1 MSTFN
6 HLIKNLYI
14 NETKLDVVIIS
25 DHFDLSK
32 ISENNKKYIPILFDY
47 DNIKIGDTIETT
59 GIKLCIKDKV
69 IDKYNTTNMN
79 PFPKNVNVTVK
90 FDLVGTYS
98 DLLKKF
104 DSMSDKD
111 IQRVVD
117 ILEKKSDIIQKIIV
131 NKLDK

>member
-1 MSTFN
+1 MN
-6 HLIKNLYI
+6 I
-14 NETKLDVVIIS
+14 NTVWTNTIDSIS
-25 DHFDLSK
+25 SV
-32 ISENNKKYIPILFDY
+32 
-47 DNIKIGDTIETT
+47 
-59 GIKLCIKDKV
+59 KDKV
-69 IDKYNTTNMN
+69 VDKYNSTNMN

-111 IQRVVD
+111 MQRVVD

>member
-1 MSTFN
+1 MYQLLVVRPLIHNQSTRGDKMNINTVWTNTIDSMS
-6 HLIKNLYI
+6 
-14 NETKLDVVIIS
+14 S
-25 DHFDLSK
+25 
-32 ISENNKKYIPILFDY
+32 
-47 DNIKIGDTIETT
+47 
-59 GIKLCIKDKV
+59 IKDKV

-111 IQRVVD
+111 MQRVVD
-117 ILEKKSDIIQKIIV
+117 ILEKKSNIVQKIIM
-131 NKLDK
+131 KQLDK

>member
-1 MSTFN
+1 MNINTMYNDSVKAMS
-6 HLIKNLYI
+6 
-14 NETKLDVVIIS
+14 S
-25 DHFDLSK
+25 
-32 ISENNKKYIPILFDY
+32 
-47 DNIKIGDTIETT
+47 
-59 GIKLCIKDKV
+59 IKDKV
-69 IDKYNTTNMN
+69 VDKYNSTNMN

-117 ILEKKSDIIQKIIV
+117 ILEKKSDVIQKIIM
-131 NKLDK
+131 KQLDK

>member
-1 MSTFN
+1 MNINTVWNNTIDSMPKQWSD
-6 HLIKNLYI
+6 IKKFVKSKGY
-14 NETKLDVVIIS
+14 KLS
-25 DHFDLSK
+25 
-32 ISENNKKYIPILFDY
+32 
-47 DNIKIGDTIETT
+47 
-59 GIKLCIKDKV
+59 
-69 IDKYNTTNMN
+69 N
-79 PFPKNVNVTVK
+79 PFPKDINITVK

-111 IQRVVD
+111 MQRVVD

>member
-1 MSTFN
+1 MN
-6 HLIKNLYI
+6 I
-14 NETKLDVVIIS
+14 NTVWNNTIDSIS
-25 DHFDLSK
+25 SV
-32 ISENNKKYIPILFDY
+32 
-47 DNIKIGDTIETT
+47 
-59 GIKLCIKDKV
+59 KDKV
-69 IDKYNTTNMN
+69 IDKYNNTNIN

-111 IQRVVD
+111 MQRVVD

>member
-1 MSTFN
+1 MN
-6 HLIKNLYI
+6 I
-14 NETKLDVVIIS
+14 NTVWTNTIDSIS
-25 DHFDLSK
+25 SV
-32 ISENNKKYIPILFDY
+32 
-47 DNIKIGDTIETT
+47 
-59 GIKLCIKDKV
+59 KDKV
-69 IDKYNTTNMN
+69 IDKYNSTNMN

-111 IQRVVD
+111 MQRVVD

>member
-1 MSTFN
+1 MN
-6 HLIKNLYI
+6 I
-14 NETKLDVVIIS
+14 NTVW
-25 DHFDLSK
+25 
-32 ISENNKKYIPILFDY
+32 NNTIDSIPSV
-47 DNIKIGDTIETT
+47 
-59 GIKLCIKDKV
+59 KDKV
-69 IDKYNTTNMN
+69 IDKYNSTNMN

-111 IQRVVD
+111 MQRVVD

>member
-1 MSTFN
+1 MNINTVWTNTIDSMS
-6 HLIKNLYI
+6 
-14 NETKLDVVIIS
+14 S
-25 DHFDLSK
+25 
-32 ISENNKKYIPILFDY
+32 
-47 DNIKIGDTIETT
+47 
-59 GIKLCIKDKV
+59 IKDKV

-111 IQRVVD
+111 MQRIVD

>member
-1 MSTFN
+1 MN
-6 HLIKNLYI
+6 I
-14 NETKLDVVIIS
+14 NTVWTNTIDSIS
-25 DHFDLSK
+25 SV
-32 ISENNKKYIPILFDY
+32 
-47 DNIKIGDTIETT
+47 
-59 GIKLCIKDKV
+59 KDKV
-69 IDKYNTTNMN
+69 IDKYNSTNMN

-111 IQRVVD
+111 MQRVVD
-117 ILEKKSDIIQKIIV
+117 ILEKKSDIIQKIII

>member
-1 MSTFN
+1 MN
-6 HLIKNLYI
+6 I
-14 NETKLDVVIIS
+14 NTVWSNTIDSIS
-25 DHFDLSK
+25 SV
-32 ISENNKKYIPILFDY
+32 
-47 DNIKIGDTIETT
+47 
-59 GIKLCIKDKV
+59 KDKV
-69 IDKYNTTNMN
+69 VDKYNSTDMN

-111 IQRVVD
+111 MQRVVD